1 MGSYKSSLPLELLV
15 FHKQGDNQ
23 FMQLVQPDSDNHT
36 LSPLTYALKRHTTP
50 LGTDFHPLHKSFT
63 SFSRSYSRYCCS
75 ISGPETVVEELFCTA

>member
-15 FHKQGDNQ
+15 FHKQGDNHL
-23 FMQLVQPDSDNHT
+23 MQLVQPDSDNHT

-63 SFSRSYSRYCCS
+63 SFV
-75 ISGPETVVEELFCTA
+75 EATQDTVVVSQVLKQL